1 MAQRGASETLPADD
15 ESQIRNLF
23 HQIRRKARVEWPM
36 GMVGDAGG
44 GSREEEGGGS
54 REEGAQEVQQE
65 VDLHFQQA
73 CSSLSPFLFPLSSE
87 CARMLVF
94 VTAAR
99 VLVVP
104 RPDILISPSLPMH
117 TIT

>member
-1 MAQRGASETLPADD
+1 MAQRGASETLLADD

-73 CSSLSPFLFPLSSE
+73 SDNAHPGRTPC
-87 CARMLVF
+87 
-94 VTAAR
+94 
-99 VLVVP
+99 
-104 RPDILISPSLPMH
+104 
-117 TIT
+117 

>member
-73 CSSLSPFLFPLSSE
+73 SDNAHPGRTPC
-87 CARMLVF
+87 
-94 VTAAR
+94 
-99 VLVVP
+99 
-104 RPDILISPSLPMH
+104 
-117 TIT
+117 